1 MPRAKTNPANA
12 DGAVVTRF
20 APSPTGHLH
29 AGGARTAL
37 FNWALARSHSAKGGG
52 RFLLRMEDTDRARS
66 QAALAESIL
75 ADLRWLGLD
84 WDGEPVFQSART
96 SHYQRAIAEL
106 LAADLAYPAFET
118 PEELDAMRGKA
129 QGFRYRRPQNWDRQ
143 TREEALAKAAAGAP
157 HVIRLHLAGVLAL
170 CGESKIFTVKDMVLG
185 DVEFAAD
192 ALDDFVLQRQDGG
205 VTYHL
210 AVVVDDAAQG
220 VTHVL
225 RGQEHLANTPRH
237 QALQRA
243 LHLPRPHYAHLPVIQ
258 NPDGSKMSKRDREKG
273 IAVNVEDFRRQGVL
287 PEVLL
292 NFLALLG
299 YSPGEKLP
307 DGRDLERFNREHL
320 LRHFSLARVGRGNA
334 RFDRSKLAAFNQ
346 DSIAALPPAEL
357 KAHWTTWCNRYTGD
371 ALSARAQAMDEAQR
385 TLFLQALQPRSKS
398 LADFTASDGPGAF
411 ALLKTHEFAYG
422 EKAVSKWLLR
432 GAAGETGLER
442 LRELRPLLAALAPF
456 TPESI
461 EAAVAEFCEARGMK
475 LGKAAQPLRV
485 AVTGGASSPPLGL
498 TLAILG
504 QAETTARLDRCL
516 AEVGAAQSA

>member
-1 MPRAKTNPANA
+1 MPRAN
-12 DGAVVTRF
+12 AVVTRF
-20 APSPTGHLH
+20 APSPTGNLH

-37 FNWALARSHSAKGGG
+37 FNWALARSQPGG

-66 QAALAESIL
+66 QASLAESIL
-75 ADLRWLGLD
+75 TDLRWLGLD
-84 WDGEPVFQSART
+84 WDGEPVFQSARA
-96 SHYQRAIAEL
+96 SHYRRAIAEL
-106 LAADLAYPAFET
+106 LENDLAYPAFET

-129 QGFRYRRPQNWDRQ
+129 QGFRYRRPQNWDRAA
-143 TREEALAKAAAGAP
+143 ALAKAEAGAP
-157 HVIRLHLAGVLAL
+157 HVIRLHLAGVLAR
-170 CGESKIFTVKDMVLG
+170 CGAAQEAPREIFTVEDQVLG
-185 DVEFAAD
+185 TVEFAAE

-243 LHLPRPHYAHLPVIQ
+243 LNLPRPHYAHLPVIQ

-273 IAVNVEDFRRQGVL
+273 IAVDVEDFRRQGVL

-307 DGRDLERFNREHL
+307 DGRDLERFNRDHL

-346 DSIAALPPAEL
+346 ESIAALSPADFA
-357 KAHWTTWCNRYTGD
+357 AHWTTWCNRYQGD
-371 ALSARAQAMDEAQR
+371 ALSAQAQKMDEAQR
-385 TLFLQALQPRSKS
+385 ALFLQALQPRSKS
-398 LADFTASDGPGAF
+398 LADLTALDGPGAF
-411 ALLKTHEFAYG
+411 ALLKTHEFAYD
-422 EKAVSKWLLR
+422 EKAVNKWLRR
-432 GAAGETGLER
+432 GAPGETGLER
-442 LRELRPLLAALAPF
+442 LRELRPLLAELSPF
-456 TPESI
+456 DPESI
-461 EAAVAEFCEARGMK
+461 EAAVAGFCEKRGIG

-516 AEVGAAQSA
+516 AEVGAAHPA

>member
-1 MPRAKTNPANA
+1 MPR
-12 DGAVVTRF
+12 AVVTRF

-37 FNWALARSHSAKGGG
+37 FNWALARSQPGG

-84 WDGEPVFQSART
+84 WDGAPVFQSART
-96 SHYQRAIAEL
+96 PHYQRAIAEL
-106 LAADLAYPAFET
+106 LENDLAYPAFET
-118 PEELDAMRGKA
+118 PEELEAMRGKA

-143 TREEALAKAAAGAP
+143 TREEALARAEAGAP

-170 CGESKIFTVKDMVLG
+170 CGATELPREIFAVEDQVLG
-185 DVEFAAD
+185 TVEFAAD

-243 LHLPRPHYAHLPVIQ
+243 LNLPRPHYAHLPVIQ
-258 NPDGSKMSKRDREKG
+258 NPDGSKMSKRDRGKG
-273 IAVNVEDFRRQGVL
+273 IAVDVEDFRRQGVL

-346 DSIAALPPAEL
+346 DSIAALPPADFA
-357 KAHWTTWCNRYTGD
+357 AHWTTWCNRYAGE
-371 ALSARAQAMDEAQR
+371 ALSARAQAMGEAQR
-385 TLFLQALQPRSKS
+385 ALFLQALQPRSKS
-398 LADFTASDGPGAF
+398 LADLTALDGPGAF

-422 EKAVSKWLLR
+422 EKAVDKWLLR
-432 GAAGETGLER
+432 GAPGETGLER
-442 LRELRPLLAALAPF
+442 LRELRPLLAKLSSF
-456 TPESI
+456 DPESI
-461 EAAVAEFCEARGMK
+461 EAAVAGFCEKRGIG

-504 QAETTARLDRCL
+504 QAETIARLDRCI
-516 AEVGAAQSA
+516 AEVGAAHSA